1 MTHAPPPKQ
10 VSVGYLIYGFTP
22 KVNDEP
28 INAFSNLISYL
39 SGVPNPASSQ
49 QGDADVFRNHPA
61 IEESGLGHFQG
72 SMSFIQSG
80 GRSGPYFIG
89 VSDSEIHTDGT
100 SPVLLDLR
108 FKALQGVEHGVTVD
122 NYLSKH
128 GLVVK
133 SEDIGWHFIVTN
145 KTNIVK

>member
-1 MTHAPPPKQ
+1 MTSMFNP

-22 KVNDEP
+22 KVSNEP
-28 INAFSNLISYL
+28 ISTFSNLITHL
-39 SGVPNPASSQ
+39 SGMPNTISSRQ
-49 QGDADVFRNHPA
+49 EDSDVFRKHPA
-61 IEESGLGHFQG
+61 VDIRGIEYFQG
-72 SMSFIQSG
+72 PMSFIQPTSRNG
-80 GRSGPYFIG
+80 SYFIG
-89 VSDSEIHTDGT
+89 VTASEVYTDGT
-100 SPVLLDLR
+100 SPILLDLK

-128 GLVVK
+128 GLAVK